1 MKIEYQ
7 DKIDRYILGEMSAEE
22 RTDFEK
28 QVAQNAEL
36 QELLEFTKN
45 VNTAIKSRKTVVPN
59 HCMGNLQGRPEV
71 KKPGFG
77 FQVLQPLRLYSCLDT
92 F

>member
-28 QVAQNAEL
+28 QVAQDAEL

-45 VNTAIKSRKTVVPN
+45 VNTAIKSRNEKLAKMKEWEEPVSVYRATGTEE
-59 HCMGNLQGRPEV
+59 CCSE
-71 KKPGFG
+71 
-77 FQVLQPLRLYSCLDT
+77 PLYGLSLIHI
-92 F
+92 

>member
-45 VNTAIKSRKTVVPN
+45 VNTAIKSRNEKLT
-59 HCMGNLQGRPEV
+59 
-71 KKPGFG
+71 
-77 FQVLQPLRLYSCLDT
+77 
-92 F
+92 